1 MCKRRF
7 EESYAREITATVSHH
22 TTAQISQGWSKS
34 KNTKL
39 SSMGL
44 PGFAERKLNEL
55 FEKGRNGHKVQ
66 PAIAREIVLNMEE
79 YGSNRRSR

>member
-55 FEKGRNGHKVQ
+55 VSSFQTSAVRIQLIKLV
-66 PAIAREIVLNMEE
+66 
-79 YGSNRRSR
+79 